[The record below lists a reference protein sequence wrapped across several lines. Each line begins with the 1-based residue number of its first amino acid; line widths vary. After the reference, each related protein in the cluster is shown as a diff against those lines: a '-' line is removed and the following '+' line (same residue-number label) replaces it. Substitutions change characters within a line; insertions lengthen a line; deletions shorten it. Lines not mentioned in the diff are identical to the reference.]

1 MRENSNSLIE
11 IQNVQEGIRNITNK
25 ENNIK
30 KVILKINWLKMFY

>member
-30 KVILKINWLKMFY
+30 KVILKIN

>member
-25 ENNIK
+25 ESNISTFEN
-30 KVILKINWLKMFY
+30 I